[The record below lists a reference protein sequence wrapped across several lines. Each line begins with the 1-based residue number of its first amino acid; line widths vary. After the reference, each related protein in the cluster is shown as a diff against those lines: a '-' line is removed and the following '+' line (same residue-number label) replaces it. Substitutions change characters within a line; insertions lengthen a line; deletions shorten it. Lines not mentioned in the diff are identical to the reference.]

1 LNLLTQWGTRVD
13 AALMAMSMQHV
24 VFSTSLQ
31 DRHPDNQKYHA
42 HQGAQARVID
52 VVCMPSGVHDEESLP
67 FYRLRFDDGVELEAG
82 DEEIFGTSSAF
93 FDLLTAVSGAF
104 AVARELDFI
113 GPTHLANEATEE
125 TKRLFIERFST
136 YRVEQNSQNFNTP
149 PEFLLSRAPHD
160 RPSPVHVVVC
170 THQSDGAP
178 AFYSYQGAHTKA
190 QCSEG
195 QHYDEALRQ
204 ARDNDYEGTAVAFDL
219 SDPAAGQLAR
229 LASLACRHRSGMLAA
244 QILGLDGIDIVP
256 TQPDDFEGE
265 QIWTLTS
272 PTGERLAH
280 KTFHKNDAALNFVP
294 WLYHCTMNDW
304 LHAVVSRTTTLGHA
318 EWTEG
323 VLEAIRDTLVKRK
336 NSEPLVTTPG
346 R

>member
-1 LNLLTQWGTRVD
+1 MNL
-13 AALMAMSMQHV
+13 MQHWNERLLPALV
-24 VFSTSLQ
+24 AMRSQHVTFSTSLQ
-31 DRHPDNQKYHA
+31 ERHPDNQKYHL
-42 HQGAQARVID
+42 HSGQQAEVIG
-52 VVCMPSGVHDEESLP
+52 VVHTPSDAHDEEALP
-67 FYRLRFDDGVELEAG
+67 YYCLRFSDGVELNAG
-82 DEEIFGTSSAF
+82 DEEIFGTSTAF
-93 FDLLTAVSGAF
+93 FDLLTVVSGAF
-104 AVARELDFI
+104 AVARELNFA
-113 GPTHLANEATEE
+113 GPTHLATEAAEE
-125 TKRLFIERFST
+125 TKRLFIERFAAF
-136 YRVEQNSQNFNTP
+136 RVDQNSQNFNTP
-149 PEFLLSRAPHD
+149 PEFQLRTT
-160 RPSPVHVVVC
+160 SPDPVSTVHVVVC

-178 AFYSYQGAHTKA
+178 AFYSYHGAHTKL

-204 ARDNDYEGTAVAFDL
+204 ARVNDYDGNAVAFDL
-219 SDPAAGQLAR
+219 SDPAAGQLAT
-229 LASLACRHRSGMLAA
+229 LASLACHHRSGMLAA

-256 TQPDDFEGE
+256 TQPEGFDGE
-265 QIWTLTS
+265 QVWTLTA

-280 KTFHKNDAALNFVP
+280 KTFQKNDAALNFVP

-336 NSEPLVTTPG
+336 NSEPLVTAPA